1 MGPLRTWLSLT
12 RQRRNGIVKA
22 FNQGFAGRFL
32 VAAGSRLLFVRA
44 WVRQWWYQLGL
55 TARLLGIVVLLLL
68 GVQALVFWSV
78 RTTIKGQARA
88 QMEHEL
94 ALSERVWRDQLARD
108 TRRLR
113 EGAQLLASDYRFL
126 STLAQNDLAGTRSA
140 LNTNAERFGARITA
154 LFDNQ
159 LRLSATQ
166 EYDELFLLWLK
177 SASYPQMGT
186 GLSPHAAEVDTGR
199 AATAHQEDT
208 GSLAEGL
215 RGIARSL
222 IRQKRGDGLILVDGA
237 PFQFVLVPVRPD
249 KPLGWLLMGFPIDQ
263 GMIDDMRELLSVR
276 MAVLASV
283 RGEAPQT
290 VASSLPDAAL
300 PMLALLAS
308 SGQVPEVEID
318 GEPHAVRQV
327 LLEAQGGQVRTVLMR
342 SSAEVMAPFRR
353 LQWALGLITVLG
365 LLMFGM
371 AGWAALRRVTRPLRQ
386 LETAAEVLR
395 EGRFDVQIEA
405 GAYRDEVGR
414 LAQGFD
420 TMRQSLARQRREILH
435 LAYEDTLTGL
445 PNRRSFIDWVQRV
458 TGDVCDSAAVVVLSL
473 DRFKHV
479 NEVLGFAQGDALL
492 RAVAHRLAGE
502 LFDAGHRVARI
513 GGDEFAVLM
522 QPGSAQQAQDL
533 AQRLLEAFATSFTL
547 DGQTVDLGVS
557 IGLACWPADG
567 GDAETLVARAQ
578 VAMHAAKRRTCGV
591 LAYSPELDAA
601 SAQTLSLLSDLRRAL
616 AQDELRLYLQP
627 KCAVADGRLVG
638 AEALLRWQH
647 PERGLV
653 PPGEFIPFAEQTGFI
668 RELTWWVME
677 QVVSQWAALQTPG
690 QPRVV
695 AVNLSTRDLM
705 DAEFPAR
712 LRELLARHAVPT
724 HGVCLEITESAIMDD
739 PQRAQHTLQA
749 LSDAGF
755 KLSIDDFGTGYSS
768 LAYLKRL
775 PVDEL
780 KIDKSFVMGMTADP
794 NDAKIVRST
803 VELAHNLG
811 LSVVAEGVEDE
822 AVLAALRQLHCD
834 VGQGYF
840 WSKPVPVEP
849 FLRWAMAQDAGVTGS
864 PPAAALAP
872 QA

>member
-1 MGPLRTWLSLT
+1 MGALSLR
-12 RQRRNGIVKA
+12 RQGMQLMLRSGW
-22 FNQGFAGRFL
+22 
-32 VAAGSRLLFVRA
+32 SRA
-44 WVRQWWYQLGL
+44 RQWWYQLGL
-55 TARLLGIVVLLLL
+55 AARLLGIVLLLLL
-68 GVQALVFWSV
+68 GIQAMVFWSV
-78 RTTIKGQARA
+78 RSTITAQART
-88 QMEHEL
+88 QMSHEL
-94 ALSERVWRDQLARD
+94 ELSERVWRDQLARN
-108 TRRLR
+108 TARLS

-126 STLAQNDLAGTRSA
+126 STLEQRNLAGTRAA
-140 LNTNAERFGARITA
+140 LNANAERFGARITA
-154 LFDNQ
+154 LFDNN
-159 LRLSATQ
+159 LHLSATQ

-177 SASYPQMGT
+177 SASYPQMDAGS
-186 GLSPHAAEVDTGR
+186 SPHGAEMAKGR
-199 AATAHQEDT
+199 AGVR
-208 GSLAEGL
+208 GSLADGL
-215 RGIARSL
+215 QGIARGL
-222 IRQKRGDGLILVDGA
+222 IRQKRGAGLILVDGA
-237 PFQFVLVPVRPD
+237 PFQFVLVPVRPER
-249 KPLGWLLMGFPIDQ
+249 PLGWLLMGFPIDQ
-263 GMIDDMRELLSVR
+263 GMIDDMRDLLSVR
-276 MAVLASV
+276 MAVLAAANGGAAQV
-283 RGEAPQT
+283 
-290 VASSLPDAAL
+290 VASSLSDGVRPVLELLGPASDANAL
-300 PMLALLAS
+300 ELA
-308 SGQVPEVEID
+308 
-318 GEPHAVRQV
+318 GESYAMRHVQ
-327 LLEAQGGQVRTVLMR
+327 LEAQGGQVYTLLLR
-342 SSAEVMAPFRR
+342 SSDEVMAPFRR
-353 LQWALGLITVLG
+353 LQWALALITALG

-386 LETAAEVLR
+386 LEAAAEVLK
-395 EGRFDVQIEA
+395 EGRFDVQIDA

-420 TMRQSLARQRREILH
+420 TMRLSLARQRREILH

-458 TGDVCDSAAVVVLSL
+458 TADVCESAAVAVLSL

-502 LFDAGHRVARI
+502 LFDGGHRVARI

-522 QPGSAQQAQDL
+522 QPGDAQQAQEL
-533 AQRLLEAFATSFTL
+533 AQRLLSAFATSFTL

-567 GDAETLVARAQ
+567 DDAETLVARAQ
-578 VAMHAAKRRTCGV
+578 VAMHTAKRRTCGA
-591 LAYSPELDAA
+591 LPYSPELDAS

-627 KCAVADGRLVG
+627 KCAVADGSLVG

-653 PPGEFIPFAEQTGFI
+653 PPGDFIPFAEQTGFI

-677 QVVSQWAALQTPG
+677 QVTSHWAALQSG
-690 QPRVV
+690 DRQRVV

-705 DAEFPAR
+705 DAEFPTR
-712 LRELLARHAVPT
+712 LRELTQR
-724 HGVCLEITESAIMDD
+724 HGVPAHGLCLEITESAIMDD

-780 KIDKSFVMGMTADP
+780 KIDKSFVMGMTADR
-794 NDAKIVRST
+794 NDAKIVHST

-811 LSVVAEGVEDE
+811 LSVVAEGVEDD

-834 VGQGYF
+834 VGQGYL
-840 WSKPVPVEP
+840 WSKPVPVKL
-849 FLRWAMAQDAGVTGS
+849 FLQWAQAREAATEN

>member
-1 MGPLRTWLSLT
+1 MRRLENWVDRFAA
-12 RQRRNGIVKA
+12 RQRAR
-22 FNQGFAGRFL
+22 
-32 VAAGSRLLFVRA
+32 RA
-44 WVRQWWYQLGL
+44 VDATRSWWYQLGL
-55 TARLLGIVVLLLL
+55 AARLLGIVLLLLL

-78 RTTIKGQARA
+78 RSTITAQARA
-88 QMEHEL
+88 QMGHEL
-94 ALSERVWRDQLARD
+94 ELSEKVWRDQLARN
-108 TRRLR
+108 TARLS

-126 STLAQNDLAGTRSA
+126 STLEQHNLAGTRAA
-140 LNTNAERFGARITA
+140 LNANAERFGARITA
-154 LFDNQ
+154 LFDNNLQ
-159 LRLSATQ
+159 LSATQ

-177 SASYPQMGT
+177 SASYPQMGM
-186 GLSPHAAEVDTGR
+186 GVSPHAAETGP
-199 AATAHQEDT
+199 TGT

-215 RGIARSL
+215 QGIARGL

-237 PFQFVLVPVRPD
+237 PFQFVLVPVRPER
-249 KPLGWLLMGFPIDQ
+249 PLGWLLMGFAIDQ
-263 GMIDDMRELLSVR
+263 GMIDDMRDLLSVR
-276 MAVLASV
+276 MAVLAAAKGGTAQV
-283 RGEAPQT
+283 
-290 VASSLPDAAL
+290 VASSLPEAVRPVL
-300 PMLALLAS
+300 ELLGPSEQA
-308 SGQVPEVEID
+308 GEVELA
-318 GEPHAVRQV
+318 GESYAVRHVQ
-327 LLEAQGGQVRTVLMR
+327 LDAQGGQVYTLLLR
-342 SSAEVMAPFRR
+342 SSDEVMAPFRQ
-353 LQWALGLITVLG
+353 LQWALALITVLG
-365 LLMFGM
+365 LLMFGV

-386 LETAAEVLR
+386 LEAAAGVLK
-395 EGRFDVQIEA
+395 EGRFDVQIDA

-420 TMRQSLARQRREILH
+420 TMRLSLAKQRREILH

-445 PNRRSFIDWVQRV
+445 PNRRSFIDWVQNV
-458 TGDVCDSAAVVVLSL
+458 TADVCDRAAVVVLSL

-502 LFDAGHRVARI
+502 LFDGGHRVARI

-522 QPGSAQQAQDL
+522 QPGSAQQAQAL
-533 AQRLLEAFATSFTL
+533 AQRLLDAFATSFTL

-557 IGLACWPADG
+557 IGLACWPTDG
-567 GDAETLVARAQ
+567 EDAETLVARAQ

-591 LAYSPELDAA
+591 LPYSPELDAS

-627 KCAVADGRLVG
+627 KCAVADARLVG

-653 PPGEFIPFAEQTGFI
+653 PPGDFIPFAEQTGFI

-677 QVVSQWAALQTPG
+677 QVATHWAALQDG
-690 QPRVV
+690 QRQRVV

-705 DAEFPAR
+705 DAEFAAR
-712 LRELLARHAVPT
+712 LRELTER
-724 HGVCLEITESAIMDD
+724 HGVPAHGLCLEITESAIMDD

-749 LSDAGF
+749 LSGAGF

-780 KIDKSFVMGMTADP
+780 KIDKSFVMGMTADR

-834 VGQGYF
+834 VGQGYL
-840 WSKPVPVEP
+840 WSKPVPVEQ
-849 FLRWAMAQDAGVTGS
+849 FLRWAKAQEVAVTES
-864 PPAAALAP
+864 PLAAALAP